1 MHRTARTLV
10 VSLVLAASALALAAC
25 ASQNGSQEISRERA
39 IEIARQ
45 QIDFEPGRVEAVQ
58 ENDET
63 GRHVGRVTFYAPGVD
78 AANPGQVSF
87 FVIDRRTGE
96 IVSLGMS

>member
-1 MHRTARTLV
+1 MLRTARALV
-10 VSLVLAASALALAAC
+10 VSLVLTASVLALAAC
-25 ASQNGSQEISRERA
+25 ASQNGSQTISREQA

-63 GRHVGRVTFYAPGVD
+63 GRPAWRVTFYAPGVD
-78 AANPGQVSF
+78 GANPGQVSF

-96 IVSLGMS
+96 ILSLGMS